1 LSSTVFL
8 VRSGETRW
16 HAEGRLLGK
25 RNISLSEVGLRQAKG
40 ASAILGSL
48 EIKDFMSSPLARAM
62 DTAEI
67 IARHHP
73 LTPGRDRR
81 LTDVD
86 VGKDWEGKHLRN
98 LEQLKDFQAM
108 KQGELA
114 GYPGGE
120 ELETARARMVAA
132 IQQAVSDNQRG
143 ANIVIVSHAAP
154 IQLALTYYLNMPTGS
169 YQRLMLNP
177 GSVSTMSIDVDLGL
191 PRIIGINWTSSAEV
205 MVNVVTSQ

>member
-16 HAEGRLLGK
+16 HAEGKLLGR
-25 RNISLSEVGLRQAKG
+25 RNIGLSEVGLRQAKG

-86 VGKDWEGKHLRN
+86 VGKAWEGKLLRS
-98 LEQLKDFQAM
+98 LEQEKEYQSLLH
-108 KQGELA
+108 GEA
-114 GYPGGE
+114 TSYPDGE
-120 ELETARARMVAA
+120 DLEMARKRMVAA
-132 IQQAVSDNQRG
+132 IQQAVSDNQSG
-143 ANIVIVSHAAP
+143 AKIVVVSHAGP
-154 IQLALTYYLNMPTGS
+154 IQLALTYYLDMPLGS
-169 YQRLMLNP
+169 YQRLLLNP
-177 GSVSTMSIDVDLGL
+177 GSVSVLTIDVDLGL
-191 PRIIGINWTSSAEV
+191 PKILGINWTSSAEV
-205 MVNVVTSQ
+205 MVNVVAS